1 MAKLKVTR
9 ADGQVQEFEITPI
22 LEYSFEQQAK
32 KGFHKALIE
41 DQKQSD
47 IYWLCWEAIRRSGET
62 VKPFGEDF
70 IATLRSVEV
79 LESDPLGQIETPSP
93 ISQQD

>member
-9 ADGQVQEFEITPI
+9 ADGSISEYEISPLI
-22 LEYSFEQQAK
+22 EYSFELSRG
-32 KGFHKALIE
+32 KGFHKALME

-70 IATLRSVEV
+70 IATLKSVDV
-79 LESDPLGQIETPSP
+79 LESDPLG
-93 ISQQD
+93 

>member
-9 ADGQVQEFEITPI
+9 ADNSITEYEITPLI
-22 LEYSFEQQAK
+22 EYSFEQYAK

-47 IYWLCWEAIRRSGET
+47 VYWLCWEAIRRSGET
-62 VKPFGEDF
+62 VPPFGEKF
-70 IATLRSVEV
+70 LESIKGVEV
-79 LESDPLGQIETPSP
+79 LESNPLG
-93 ISQQD
+93 

>member
-9 ADGQVQEFEITPI
+9 ADNSVQEFEITPVI
-22 LEYSFEQQAK
+22 EYSFEQYAK

-47 IYWLCWEAIRRSGET
+47 VYWLCWEAIRRSGES
-62 VKPFGEDF
+62 VPPFSEKFLESIKG
-70 IATLRSVEV
+70 VEV
-79 LESDPLGQIETPSP
+79 LESDPLG
-93 ISQQD
+93 